1 MNISRLK
8 NWRQPERAVWWLA
21 GLLIFSSAL
30 WCYAGSQKQSI
41 HLIEKGVIPN
51 PEASKKCLLASLRS
65 LQIDDKGNVY
75 VLDAKD
81 KKVKVFGAEGSCL
94 YEFGKFGQGPGE
106 FQSPTDI
113 FLYGETVSVFDFRNK
128 RDCQYSLAGEHLGD
142 VDLRSLPGMFRP
154 EAEDADAMYGNLIEY
169 AEDGRDILKL
179 IKYDK
184 KTKSLTTI
192 SEVKVEQAFSS
203 LNLLRVTFKLRLRT
217 DKTLVWVY
225 PENYVIYL
233 MTGDGKKVKEIV
245 RKYNPVE
252 VTSEDKDKL
261 LIEIFGWK
269 EIIIPDFNIVWPKY
283 FPPVSSLL
291 VDEGN
296 NYIYVET
303 NEKNKQGEIK
313 YDVFDDN
320 GNFRDS
326 FYHAEPIRQIKNN
339 MAYAVLEDAEG
350 FPIIKQYEIHFE

>member
-8 NWRQPERAVWWLA
+8 NSRKPEKPGRLIL
-21 GLLIFSSAL
+21 GFLIFSWVLLSCESNQQQAIRL
-30 WCYAGSQKQSI
+30 T
-41 HLIEKGVIPN
+41 EKGVIPN
-51 PEASKKCLLASLRS
+51 PEASKNCPLASLRS

-75 VLDAKD
+75 ILDFRD

-113 FLYGETVSVFDFRNK
+113 FLYGQTVSVFDIGNK
-128 RDCQYSLAGEHLGD
+128 RGCQYSLAGEHLGD
-142 VDLRSLPGMFRP
+142 FDLRSLPGMFRP
-154 EAEDADAMYGNLIEY
+154 EAEDEDAMYGNMIEY
-169 AEDGRDILKL
+169 AEDGGDILKL

-192 SEVKVEQAFSS
+192 SEVKVEELFPTVNP
-203 LNLLRVTFKLRLRT
+203 LEVTFKLRLRT

-233 MTGDGKKVKEIV
+233 MTEDGKKVKEIV
-245 RKYNPVE
+245 QKYHRVE

-261 LIEIFGWK
+261 LTEIFGGK
-269 EIIIPDFNIVWPKY
+269 EKITPGFNIVWPKY
-283 FPPVSSLL
+283 FPPISSLL

-303 NEKNKQGEIK
+303 NEKSKQGEIK

-320 GNFRDS
+320 GNFRGS
-326 FYHAEPIRQIKNN
+326 FYHGELIRQIKSNI
-339 MAYAVLEDAEG
+339 AYVVSEDAEG
-350 FPIIKQYEIHFE
+350 FPIIKQYEIHF